1 MIKLLRKKTKKFHK
15 FMKSGRM
22 HKVCE
27 AAGIVT
33 YQRHVERYPA
43 EARLQKQARA

>member
-1 MIKLLRKKTKKFHK
+1 
-15 FMKSGRM
+15 MKSGRM